1 MTERPAMPPARQ
13 PRVPGMTPA
22 GPESAPPRPAPSSA
36 QETNGRRPPGEARN
50 PRRRSN
56 SAASTNGKAQPAPP
70 PEPARWPARDYSSTR
85 LVNMRLPVDLHE
97 RHKDLL
103 REVERRFPRLRNPS
117 LTEYVIGLLE
127 ESEPTP
133 DGMAAVIRRKRV
145 DQSARS

>member
-1 MTERPAMPPARQ
+1 MTERPAMPPARR

-22 GPESAPPRPAPSSA
+22 GPEGALPPPATSSV
-36 QETNGRRPPGEARN
+36 QKTNGRRPPGEGRSR
-50 PRRRSN
+50 RRRSN

-145 DQSARS
+145 DESARS

>member
-1 MTERPAMPPARQ
+1 
-13 PRVPGMTPA
+13 
-22 GPESAPPRPAPSSA
+22 
-36 QETNGRRPPGEARN
+36 
-50 PRRRSN
+50 
-56 SAASTNGKAQPAPP
+56 
-70 PEPARWPARDYSSTR
+70 
-85 LVNMRLPVDLHE
+85 MRLPVDLHE

-145 DQSARS
+145 DESARS